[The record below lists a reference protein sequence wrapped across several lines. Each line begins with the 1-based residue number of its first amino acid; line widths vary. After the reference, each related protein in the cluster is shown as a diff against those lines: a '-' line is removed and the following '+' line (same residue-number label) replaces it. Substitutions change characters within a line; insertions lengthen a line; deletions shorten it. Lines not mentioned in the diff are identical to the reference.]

1 VEEWIARAD
10 SLGAGEFLVTSI
22 DQDGT
27 LRGPDHDL
35 LLACRK
41 VSNRPMVAS
50 GGFKSN
56 LEIQEV
62 LSDFDYQGV
71 ALGSALHYNKLS
83 LPELRFQLKSAGVEV
98 R

>member
-1 VEEWIARAD
+1 
-10 SLGAGEFLVTSI
+10 
-22 DQDGT
+22 
-27 LRGPDHDL
+27 
-35 LLACRK
+35 
-41 VSNRPMVAS
+41 MVAS